1 LVGRGTCGHSRRRP
15 PYGIILALPGG
26 WELVVTELTP
36 ERAREECRKRILIAT
51 LELIPAEDRI
61 KAFAAAMQELE
72 GKKQRRSVE
81 RRAAN

>member
-1 LVGRGTCGHSRRRP
+1 M
-15 PYGIILALPGG
+15 
-26 WELVVTELTP
+26 TELTP